1 MIFKS
6 EGKQGDLNG
15 FLDGGSHLQGELRF
29 DASFRVDGKL
39 TGLVE
44 SQGDLIVGEAGEVDG
59 EVRAGQVFVS
69 GTVKGTIHALRKVQ
83 IAPSGKV
90 FAEIDTPRADHR
102 GRRHLRGALLDEP
115 RRLPDGRPQAG
126 GVVALSA
133 PAPAP
138 RRRGRTPPGCSPGS
152 ACRRRP

>member
-44 SQGDLIVGEAGEVDG
+44 SEGDLIVGEAGEVDG
-59 EVRAGQVFVS
+59 ELRVGQVFVS
-69 GTVKGTIHALRKVQ
+69 GTVKGTIRALRKVQ
-83 IAPSGKV
+83 IAPTGKV
-90 FAEIDTPRADHR
+90 FAEIETPALVIEDGATFEGRCTMSRDAARAT
-102 GRRHLRGALLDEP
+102 A
-115 RRLPDGRPQAG
+115 AG
-126 GVVALSA
+126 PKRVSQKA
-133 PAPAP
+133 
-138 RRRGRTPPGCSPGS
+138 
-152 ACRRRP
+152 